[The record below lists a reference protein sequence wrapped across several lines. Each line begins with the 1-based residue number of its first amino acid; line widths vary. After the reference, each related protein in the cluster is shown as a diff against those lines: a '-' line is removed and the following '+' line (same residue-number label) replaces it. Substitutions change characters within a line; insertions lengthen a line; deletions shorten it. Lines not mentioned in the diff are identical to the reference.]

1 MHLALVQKI
10 MYLFSNIV
18 IVILVHLTISSLL
31 TDAFRDN
38 AEECCETGRIQ
49 AETDKTCTLKT
60 HLLTSKND
68 TNITNYCPYLTH
80 ICCLSNLRNYYCEEG
95 VNTALRLLPCNET
108 KLHLKDTYKIC
119 CRCCELGVQA
129 GRHLEDCD
137 PVPILDERCGEQFTN
152 CCKKAKSLNCDPGFE
167 MGDNARCRDI
177 NECLSSPCPKTMT
190 CENTPGSYQ
199 CIEGCESGY
208 TWSLKYGEC
217 RDTDECALHTHNC
230 THGQRCENMPGSF
243 RCIRE
248 RNCGTGYQVDPQTQT
263 CTDIDECEQGIDEP
277 GYVCKNIP
285 GTYKC
290 QPQNCT
296 KGEKFNAFFGRCEKV
311 QCQPGYNATSF
322 GKCADINECAQI
334 PSPCQPTERCDNTP
348 GSYRCVQTFRCASGL
363 EMKDLKCLDIDE
375 CVIGNHTC
383 PEPATCKNTYGSF
396 YCECPLGFVFKYG
409 VCVDDDECAR
419 GNVVCPSNAYCR
431 NTPGSYACECI
442 AGYKMIAER
451 AFCEDVDECETSSD
465 TCEHKCVNVQGSY
478 YCLCKEGYR
487 LNGDRRTCRD
497 LDECSM
503 IPNLCQYHCVNT
515 PGSYKCICP
524 SGFTLERSRQ
534 CQDIDEC
541 TIGTHNCRSDEY
553 CVNLLGGVRCYSVK
567 CPEGYDKMGTNRC
580 QLSARWCQQH
590 QYDKD
595 LRCTIRKPVKYVY
608 SFISLPAKMR
618 TPMEIFRIRN
628 SQLQTNQYAEFDLR
642 LMDAFDPYTKLATT
656 TLDHFQ
662 LKNYPPHNANLI
674 VVRELSAFQEIE
686 LNIEMKIYTNNILS
700 SISIMKILIYV
711 SQYDFYP

>member
-60 HLLTSKND
+60 HLLTSNND

-263 CTDIDECEQGIDEP
+263 CTDIDECEQGIDECRQVIKNVLFLEIKCLTSKILFYRP
-277 GYVCKNIP
+277 GYICKNYSKENFIMSRYP
-285 GTYKC
+285 C
-290 QPQNCT
+290 LSNQNGSINSDT
-296 KGEKFNAFFGRCEKV
+296 LH
-311 QCQPGYNATSF
+311 
-322 GKCADINECAQI
+322 DIE
-334 PSPCQPTERCDNTP
+334 
-348 GSYRCVQTFRCASGL
+348 V
-363 EMKDLKCLDIDE
+363 
-375 CVIGNHTC
+375 
-383 PEPATCKNTYGSF
+383 
-396 YCECPLGFVFKYG
+396 
-409 VCVDDDECAR
+409 
-419 GNVVCPSNAYCR
+419 
-431 NTPGSYACECI
+431 
-442 AGYKMIAER
+442 AGYRYVILTICI
-451 AFCEDVDECETSSD
+451 FGIVC
-465 TCEHKCVNVQGSY
+465 NI
-478 YCLCKEGYR
+478 L
-487 LNGDRRTCRD
+487 
-497 LDECSM
+497 
-503 IPNLCQYHCVNT
+503 NLCV
-515 PGSYKCICP
+515 
-524 SGFTLERSRQ
+524 
-534 CQDIDEC
+534 
-541 TIGTHNCRSDEY
+541 
-553 CVNLLGGVRCYSVK
+553 LLQR
-567 CPEGYDKMGTNRC
+567 
-580 QLSARWCQQH
+580 
-590 QYDKD
+590 
-595 LRCTIRKPVKYVY
+595 
-608 SFISLPAKMR
+608 
-618 TPMEIFRIRN
+618 
-628 SQLQTNQYAEFDLR
+628 R
-642 LMDAFDPYTKLATT
+642 LKESPYTYLTGLAVADML
-656 TLDHFQ
+656 TL
-662 LKNYPPHNANLI
+662 I
-674 VVRELSAFQEIE
+674 
-686 LNIEMKIYTNNILS
+686 
-700 SISIMKILIYV
+700 SISPFSIVLGDYIRH
-711 SQYDFYP
+711 